1 MEGAA
6 SSGLD
11 HVKVACAPH
20 PGVRLH
26 LTDESVGRQ
35 AQFGD
40 PRVPDVFNQ
49 RADLISFGDVVRR
62 TAETH
67 TSPHNPGKRG
77 FFSRWASLVE
87 QQFAQL
93 HVEGAGNGSKGPLSP
108 LQVSHLLQLL

>member
-6 SSGLD
+6 RE
-11 HVKVACAPH
+11 HVNVACAPH
-20 PGVRLH
+20 PGVSLH
-26 LTDESVGRQ
+26 LTDESVSRQ

-40 PRVPDVFNQ
+40 SCVPDVFNQ

-67 TSPHNPGKRG
+67 KSPHNTQEKEPFLK
-77 FFSRWASLVE
+77 WASLVE

-93 HVEGAGNGSKGPLSP
+93 HVERTGNGSKGPLSP
-108 LQVSHLLQLL
+108 LQVSHLLQFL

>member
-1 MEGAA
+1 M
-6 SSGLD
+6 S
-11 HVKVACAPH
+11 
-20 PGVRLH
+20 LH
-26 LTDESVGRQ
+26 LADEPVGRQ

-49 RADLISFGDVVRR
+49 RADLIGFGDVVRR

-67 TSPHNPGKRG
+67 KSPHNTREEEP
-77 FFSRWASLVE
+77 FLMWASLVE

-93 HVEGAGNGSKGPLSP
+93 HVEGAGSRSKGPLSP